1 MNKIFFTALL
11 IISIEGMAQK
21 FKAGF
26 ITGLN
31 TSQISGDQIS
41 GYNKLGVKLGTF
53 INYPLNKNYNLQVEL
68 QLSQKGSKKPFIENS
83 PQTYSFQLNYIEIPI
98 SFDYKVR
105 QFLSLE
111 SGLSFGYLLS
121 YKEENEFGE
130 IRTAD
135 PNDIAIYFMLGA
147 NHQWKKNTRINFRYS
162 HSIIPIR
169 PHSSGGKWSLN
180 KGQNSSVI
188 SLSLYYQIPVL

>member
-1 MNKIFFTALL
+1 
-11 IISIEGMAQK
+11 MAQK

-41 GYNKLGVKLGTF
+41 GYNKLGGKLGTF
-53 INYPLNKNYNLQVEL
+53 INYPLNKNCNFQVEL
-68 QLSQKGSKKPFIENS
+68 QLSQKGSKKPYIENS
-83 PQTYSFQLNYIEIPI
+83 PQTYSFQLNYLEIPI

-105 QFLSLE
+105 KFLSVE
-111 SGLSFGYLLS
+111 SGLSFGYLLG

-130 IRTAD
+130 MSTVD
-135 PNDIAIYFMLGA
+135 PNDIAIDFMLGA

-162 HSIIPIR
+162 HSIIPFR
-169 PHSSGGKWSLN
+169 PHSSGGKWRLN

-188 SLSLYYQIPVL
+188 SLSLYYQISVL